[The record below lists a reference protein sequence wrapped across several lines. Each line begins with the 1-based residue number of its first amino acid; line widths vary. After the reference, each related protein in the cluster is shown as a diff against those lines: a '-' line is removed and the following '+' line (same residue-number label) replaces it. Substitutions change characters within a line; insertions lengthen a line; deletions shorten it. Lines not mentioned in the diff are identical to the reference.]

1 MADGV
6 ERFLPA
12 AEVQES
18 AALAEILDGYE
29 NERRVLIM
37 RLRYIEGKLVK
48 HKRLRAESL
57 PVRG

>member
-1 MADGV
+1 LADGV

-12 AEVQES
+12 AEVQEG

-57 PVRG
+57 PGRG